1 MEHLFRYV
9 LYCIVLQKECIVL
22 YCIVER
28 MYCIV
33 LQKECIVMYCRKGV
47 LYCIVERMYCIV
59 LQKECIVLYCRK
71 NVLYCG
77 IDRMYCIV
85 LRSSFLHCSLLRPE
99 FVKQYPVPLCSG
111 KCIVLY
117 CIVLYCILPFRAI
130 QPPTFFLSFY
140 NTTSLSLSLSLS
152 LFLDGYAGFIRQT
165 ADGALHNRELDVA
178 TGTYCIVFYWREKER
193 CVVLQKERDTLYCI
207 ALYCGKRDVLYCIIE
222 RDVVLYCILIF
233 GRIEYLHTV
242 HIPNFVDELLT
253 MVHHF
258 KRR

>member
-152 LFLDGYAGFIRQT
+152 LSRRLCGIHSSNSRRCATQQRIR
-165 ADGALHNRELDVA
+165 
-178 TGTYCIVFYWREKER
+178 
-193 CVVLQKERDTLYCI
+193 
-207 ALYCGKRDVLYCIIE
+207 CGHRY
-222 RDVVLYCILIF
+222 VLYCILLEREREMCCIVE
-233 GRIEYLHTV
+233 RERYIVLYCIVLWK
-242 HIPNFVDELLT
+242 
-253 MVHHF
+253 
-258 KRR
+258 KRCIVLYYRERRCIVLYWREREMY